1 MFSTRALF
9 AGRAAVV
16 AALVALSP
24 LAGAATDPRFTFTKV
39 ADTATPIPGGG
50 GRFADF
56 AGEWSNTDPIAPSLD
71 HGAAVFLGHGA
82 GFGPDSLYGV
92 FRFDN
97 GVLSRVADNTMPLP
111 GRGERILS
119 FGTPVISGG
128 RTAFEAISTIGR
140 AVVVSGGDGLRTVA
154 TRGTAAPDGMGAFT
168 DAARPVVRGDDVWFF
183 GRYTDGPSSGGEGV
197 FLSRDGTLTAVA
209 HSGTPVPG
217 RPGER
222 FTSISPPRGDRGEV
236 AFYASGTGF
245 NSGVYRTVGG
255 ALVRVGDGYFPDNT
269 AIDHDGRDTS
279 FTGRRPIDTGYSLW
293 IDRDG
298 TVRRI
303 ATSGDPTPDGTGH
316 FDFSPALVTTSV
328 DAGHVAFT
336 AVFDAA
342 DNLAVFTD
350 AGGPLTRLVGFG
362 DRLFDKK
369 VTNVQIS
376 QDALSGNAIAFAATF
391 SDNTSGVYLATL
403 PEPAIPAFAALVL
416 SVTLLARPR
425 KQGVVS

>member
-1 MFSTRALF
+1 
-9 AGRAAVV
+9 
-16 AALVALSP
+16 
-24 LAGAATDPRFTFTKV
+24 
-39 ADTATPIPGGG
+39 
-50 GRFADF
+50 
-56 AGEWSNTDPIAPSLD
+56 
-71 HGAAVFLGHGA
+71 
-82 GFGPDSLYGV
+82 
-92 FRFDN
+92 
-97 GVLSRVADNTMPLP
+97 
-111 GRGERILS
+111 
-119 FGTPVISGG
+119 
-128 RTAFEAISTIGR
+128 
-140 AVVVSGGDGLRTVA
+140 
-154 TRGTAAPDGMGAFT
+154 
-168 DAARPVVRGDDVWFF
+168 
-183 GRYTDGPSSGGEGV
+183 
-197 FLSRDGTLTAVA
+197 
-209 HSGTPVPG
+209 
-217 RPGER
+217 
-222 FTSISPPRGDRGEV
+222 
-236 AFYASGTGF
+236 
-245 NSGVYRTVGG
+245 
-255 ALVRVGDGYFPDNT
+255 VGDGFFPDNT

-298 TVRRI
+298 SVRRI

-391 SDNTSGVYLATL
+391 SDNTSGIYLATL
-403 PEPAIPAFAALVL
+403 PEPAVPAIAALVL

-425 KQGVVS
+425 KQK